1 MAKNIL
7 LDLKNTQENENLLI
21 NPILILD
28 KLEQKLTQKILLS
41 NPSNKNS
48 SNFDAVNFDFNE
60 FDDQLRSSASDVN
73 EEYIKAINLATE
85 KS

>member
-7 LDLKNTQENENLLI
+7 LDLKNTKENENLMT
-21 NPILILD
+21 NPILD

-48 SNFDAVNFDFNE
+48 SNFDGINLDINE

-73 EEYIKAINLATE
+73 EEYIKAINLAIE

>member
-7 LDLKNTQENENLLI
+7 LDLKNTKENENLMT
-21 NPILILD
+21 NPILEQ
-28 KLEQKLTQKILLS
+28 LEQKLTQKIILS
-41 NPSNKNS
+41 NLSNKNS
-48 SNFDAVNFDFNE
+48 SNFDVFAVNYDFKE

-73 EEYIKAINLATE
+73 EEYIKAIKLATE

>member
-7 LDLKNTQENENLLI
+7 LDLKNTKENENLM
-21 NPILILD
+21 NYPILD
-28 KLEQKLTQKILLS
+28 KIEQKLTQKILLS

-48 SNFDAVNFDFNE
+48 SNFDGINLDINE

-73 EEYIKAINLATE
+73 EEYIKAINLAIE

>member
-7 LDLKNTQENENLLI
+7 LDLKNTKENENLMT
-21 NPILILD
+21 NPILD
-28 KLEQKLTQKILLS
+28 KLEQKLTQKILSS
-41 NPSNKNS
+41 NLSNKNS
-48 SNFDAVNFDFNE
+48 SNFDGINLDINE

-73 EEYIKAINLATE
+73 EEYIKAINLAIE

>member
-7 LDLKNTQENENLLI
+7 LDLKNTKENENLMT
-21 NPILILD
+21 NPILD
-28 KLEQKLTQKILLS
+28 KLEQKLTQKILSS
-41 NPSNKNS
+41 NLSNKNS

>member
-7 LDLKNTQENENLLI
+7 LDLKNTKENENLMT
-21 NPILILD
+21 NPILD

-48 SNFDAVNFDFNE
+48 SNFDGINLDFNE